1 MPGKQARFWCF
12 TLNNYVEAE
21 LVSLRTSLSQ
31 EKVRYAVFGFEE
43 GEEKGTPHLQGYVS
57 FKKPQSLTACK
68 TVVGNRAHLAI
79 CKGDEAQNYKY
90 CTKGGNYE
98 EFGKPTKSGKRSD
111 IQALQEAVLKGERD
125 LKKMRMDPHLGQVVA
140 KYPRFVNDLI
150 RDLTPAPPLKTHP
163 LRDWQQDLNRT
174 LNREP
179 DDRTVFFVV
188 DLKGNNGKSW
198 FAKYY
203 CMNHDKA
210 VILRP
215 TKHAD
220 MAYALPNEL
229 RVVFLDCTRKQV
241 EYIPY
246 TFMEELKDGLVFS
259 NKYESCVKRYPNV
272 HVVVLMNQD
281 PDMEALSADRYE
293 IIRLS

>member
-1 MPGKQARFWCF
+1 MARQNRFYCF

-43 GEEKGTPHLQGYVS
+43 GEEKGTPHLQGYVA
-57 FKKPQSLTACK
+57 FKKPQSLKACK
-68 TVVGNRAHLAI
+68 AVVGDRSHLTV
-79 CKGDEAQNYKY
+79 CKGNEDQNYEY
-90 CTKGGNYE
+90 CTKGGKYE
-98 EFGKPTKSGKRSD
+98 EFGQRNRKAGKRTD
-111 IQALQEAVLKGERD
+111 LDAFKEAVLNGERD
-125 LKKMRMDPHLGQVVA
+125 MKKLRLEHSEVVA

-203 CMNHDKA
+203 CSNHDKA

-259 NKYESCVKRYPNV
+259 NKYESCVKRYSNV

-281 PDMEALSADRYE
+281 PDMQALSQDRYE